1 MLNSIRKGIFL
12 FSFKLS
18 ERGRVVVL
26 VSYGNNSFGSFP
38 YGTNFDSTEAARRR
52 WISTGV
58 MGQV

>member
-1 MLNSIRKGIFL
+1 MLNSISKGIFL

-38 YGTNFDSTEAARRR
+38 YGTNFDSIEAATDH
-52 WISTGV
+52 IMNNPV
-58 MGQV
+58 YPV

>member
-12 FSFKLS
+12 FSFSRS

-38 YGTNFDSTEAARRR
+38 YGTNFSSMEAATDH
-52 WISTGV
+52 IFNNPV
-58 MGQV
+58 YPV